1 MDFRKHQAQRKE
13 ATCPKPQQGSL
24 LPPPNTHHR
33 ANLGSQPYPAIPGE
47 ESQERVGTLEALIPT
62 ALLSFSLSPF
72 FPSLSSCL
80 PPLFP
85 KHLQVSGSLASNTLT
100 PRQTRNDTVDPGMGA
115 SSLRPL
121 YPTSCPPCPPPHPSD
136 PPLKGSPSE
145 SLFLL
150 QHRVPIPHSP
160 IGLRGS
166 QSLLLPK
173 TGAQSA
179 SHLVFIKAPR
189 HCWIP
194 AKSSSNRIHLSL
206 GSKTFNRLTAWVC
219 SPDSNC

>member
-1 MDFRKHQAQRKE
+1 MGFRKHQAQRKE

-24 LPPPNTHHR
+24 LPPPQHTPQGKLRVSAVPSNSR
-33 ANLGSQPYPAIPGE
+33 RRKSGE
-47 ESQERVGTLEALIPT
+47 GWDPWSPDTNCPT
-62 ALLSFSLSPF
+62 VLFSLPL
-72 FPSLSSCL
+72 FPSFSSCL

-85 KHLQVSGSLASNTLT
+85 KHLQVSRSLASNTLT